1 MIVVDSFEKGVFL
14 YEYNLVV
21 YMYTYLA
28 YYCWLESINMFPAFC
43 LPSLVPNIQKNCS
56 SIY

>member
-28 YYCWLESINMFPAFC
+28 YYCWLESIQYVSCF
-43 LPSLVPNIQKNCS
+43 LS
-56 SIY
+56 SKQ